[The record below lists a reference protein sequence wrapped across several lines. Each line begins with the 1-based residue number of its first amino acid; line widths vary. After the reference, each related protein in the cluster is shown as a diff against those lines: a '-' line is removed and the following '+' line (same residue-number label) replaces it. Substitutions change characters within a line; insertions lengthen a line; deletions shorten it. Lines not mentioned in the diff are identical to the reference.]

1 MYSNMK
7 WIIKLLLAGFA
18 VLGIA
23 SAASAQVRITQSLL
37 PPDEARD
44 IFNAGQRLFDQGR
57 LTDAESRFREVIRRF
72 PKNQIADRADYYLI
86 RSLMA
91 QSGKKPEALSLIDGF
106 AKQYPKSSWQND
118 VLELRIQLTNQ
129 VPETFERILI
139 TPTPAP
145 APGAS
150 PGGRPIYISGFPAPA
165 PVPPAPPAPAAA
177 PIGPGSVGPFGVF
190 SAAQSSDPEVSLQQE
205 VMRAIFQSNADRA
218 IEIAMERLKANPGD
232 PVVLAS
238 MNMIASSRS
247 AQAMPM
253 LISIAKSSTNA
264 RARKDAI
271 YWLGQSRIGDRD
283 AVVDTLVSL
292 LPSLSEEDSEAVAY
306 SLSQIRSDKSI
317 SALATIARDKGKNE
331 KLRTSVVY
339 WIGQTRAPN
348 RVALLEDIYK
358 NSTDNARIR
367 GQIAN
372 ALSQTREPQA
382 ITILGNMALSDPDI
396 EVRKQAVYWLG
407 QSRSPE
413 ASKALEQLLQRK

>member
-18 VLGIA
+18 VLVIV

-44 IFNAGQRLFDQGR
+44 IFVAGQRLFDQGR
-57 LTDAESRFREVIRRF
+57 LTDAENRFREVVRRF

-86 RSLMA
+86 RALMA
-91 QSGKKPEALSLIDGF
+91 QTGKTTEALSLIDSF

-139 TPTPAP
+139 SP

-150 PGGRPIYISGFPAPA
+150 PGGRPIFISGRPSPSPAPA
-165 PVPPAPPAPAAA
+165 PPAPPAPPVA
-177 PIGPGSVGPFGVF
+177 PIGPGSVGPFGIFVG
-190 SAAQSSDPEVSLQQE
+190 AQSSDPEVSLQQE
-205 VMRAIFQSNADRA
+205 IMRAMFQSNADRA

-238 MNMIASSRS
+238 MNMIAQSRS

-253 LISIAKSSTNA
+253 LISIAKSSTNS

-271 YWLGQSRIGDRD
+271 FWMGQSRTDKD
-283 AVVDTLVSL
+283 AVVDTLVGL
-292 LPSLSEEDSEAVAY
+292 LPSLNEEDSESVAF
-306 SLSQIRSDKSI
+306 SLSQIRTDKSI
-317 SALATIARDKGKNE
+317 NALATIARDKGKND
-331 KLRTSVVY
+331 KARTSAIH
-339 WIGQTRAPN
+339 WIGQSRVAN
-348 RVALLEDIYK
+348 RVPLLEDIYK
-358 NSTDNARIR
+358 NSTDNSKIR
-367 GQIAN
+367 TQVAF

-382 ITILGNMALSDPDI
+382 ITVLGNMASSDPDI
-396 EVRKQAVYWLG
+396 EVRKQAVFWLG

-413 ASKALEQLLQRK
+413 AAQQLERLLQKK

>member
-18 VLGIA
+18 VLVVV

-44 IFNAGQRLFDQGR
+44 IFVAGQRLFDQGR

-86 RSLMA
+86 RSLIS
-91 QSGKKPEALSLIDGF
+91 QTGKRAEALSLIDGF
-106 AKQYPKSSWQND
+106 AKQYPKSSWLND
-118 VLELRIQLTNQ
+118 VLELRIQMTNQ

-139 TPTPAP
+139 APAP
-145 APGAS
+145 APA
-150 PGGRPIYISGFPAPA
+150 PGGRPIYITGLPSPA
-165 PVPPAPPAPAAA
+165 PVPPAPPAPPIA
-177 PIGPGSVGPFGVF
+177 PLGPGSVGPFGVF
-190 SAAQSSDPEVSLQQE
+190 VGAQSSDPEVSLQQE
-205 VMRAIFQSNADRA
+205 IMRAMFQSNADRA
-218 IEIAMERLKANPGD
+218 FEIATERLKANPGD

-238 MNMIASSRS
+238 LNMIAQSRS

-253 LISIAKSSTNA
+253 LISIAKSSTNS

-271 YWLGQSRIGDRD
+271 YWLGQSRVGDRD

-292 LPSLSEEDSEAVAY
+292 LPSLSEEDSESVAY
-306 SLSQIRSDKSI
+306 SLSQIRTDKSI
-317 SALATIARDKGKNE
+317 NALATIARDKGKNE
-331 KLRTSVVY
+331 KLRTSAVT

-348 RVALLEDIYK
+348 RVGLLEDIYK
-358 NSTDNARIR
+358 NSMDNSRIR
-367 GQIAN
+367 SQITY
-372 ALSQTREPQA
+372 ALSQTRESQA
-382 ITILGNMALSDPDI
+382 ITVLGNLASSDPDI

-413 ASKALEQLLQRK
+413 AAQQLERLLQKK

>member
-1 MYSNMK
+1 
-7 WIIKLLLAGFA
+7 
-18 VLGIA
+18 
-23 SAASAQVRITQSLL
+23 
-37 PPDEARD
+37 
-44 IFNAGQRLFDQGR
+44 LFDQGR

-86 RSLMA
+86 RSVMA
-91 QSGKKPEALSLIDGF
+91 QAGKKTEALSLIDGF

-139 TPTPAP
+139 APAP
-145 APGAS
+145 APA
-150 PGGRPIYISGFPAPA
+150 PGGRPIYIGGPSPA
-165 PVPPAPPAPAAA
+165 PVPPAPPAPPA
-177 PIGPGSVGPFGVF
+177 PPFGPGSVGPFGVF
-190 SAAQSSDPEVSLQQE
+190 VGAQSSDPEVSLQQE
-205 VMRAIFQSNADRA
+205 VMRAMFQSNADRA

-238 MNMIASSRS
+238 MNMIAQSRS

-253 LISIAKSSTNA
+253 LISIAKSSTNS

-292 LPSLSEEDSEAVAY
+292 LPSLSEEDSESVAY
-306 SLSQIRSDKSI
+306 SLGQIRTDKSI
-317 SALATIARDKGKNE
+317 NALATIARDKGKNE
-331 KLRTSVVY
+331 KLRSSVVY

-358 NSTDNARIR
+358 NSMDNSKIR
-367 GQIAN
+367 GQITY

-413 ASKALEQLLQRK
+413 AAKALEQLLQKK

>member
-1 MYSNMK
+1 
-7 WIIKLLLAGFA
+7 
-18 VLGIA
+18 
-23 SAASAQVRITQSLL
+23 
-37 PPDEARD
+37 
-44 IFNAGQRLFDQGR
+44 LFDQGR

-91 QSGKKPEALSLIDGF
+91 QTGKKTEALGLIDGF

-139 TPTPAP
+139 NPAP
-145 APGAS
+145 ASIGPV
-150 PGGRPIYISGFPAPA
+150 GRPIYISGLPSPAPA
-165 PVPPAPPAPAAA
+165 PPPPPTPPVAPL
-177 PIGPGSVGPFGVF
+177 GPGSVGPFGVF
-190 SAAQSSDPEVSLQQE
+190 VGVQSSDPEVSLQQE
-205 VMRAIFQSNADRA
+205 VMRAMFQSNGDRA

-238 MNMIASSRS
+238 LNMIAQSRS

-264 RARKDAI
+264 KARKDAI

-292 LPSLSEEDSEAVAY
+292 LPSLSEDDSEAVAY

-317 SALATIARDKGKNE
+317 NALATIARDKGKNE
-331 KLRTSVVY
+331 KLRTNSVY
-339 WIGQTRAPN
+339 WISQTRATN

-358 NSTDNARIR
+358 NSMDNARIR
-367 GQIAN
+367 SQITY

-413 ASKALEQLLQRK
+413 AAKALEQLLQRK